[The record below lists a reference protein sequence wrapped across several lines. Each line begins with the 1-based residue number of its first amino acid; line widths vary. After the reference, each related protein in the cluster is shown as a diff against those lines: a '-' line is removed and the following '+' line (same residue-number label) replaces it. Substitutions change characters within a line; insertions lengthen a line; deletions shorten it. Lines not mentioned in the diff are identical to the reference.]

1 MSETLDFAELTL
13 REVNSRLHQAER
25 GRFRIVNPRG
35 AHALAVGISGEID
48 VQVEGSAGYFVAGM
62 NQLASV
68 TVHGNAG
75 TGAGENIMSGSL
87 RVTGSVT
94 MSAGATGCGG
104 LVVIEGSAGAR
115 CGISM
120 KGVDIVVGGDIGQ
133 LGAFMAQAG
142 SLAVL
147 GDAGPHLGDSIYEA
161 EVFVRG
167 EAASLGADCVQ
178 TDMTHEA
185 VERLAALLARAGM
198 QADPADFRRYGS
210 ARELYSFHVDDIDAE
225 LAAEQSAQGGRGE
238 QLVHQLLDE
247 FRDLEA
253 KLEALR
259 RHRPSEG
266 LRQRLRELREE
277 LQGAMAEAARLVR
290 QAPEAEQDAAGGP
303 APTSG
308 QAEPGKRDD
317 P

>member
-1 MSETLDFAELTL
+1 MTAQILDLGELSL
-13 REVNSRLHQAER
+13 RDVNSLLHDTPQ

-35 AHALAVGISGEID
+35 AHALAVGITSDLVVDI
-48 VQVEGSAGYFVAGM
+48 EGSVGYFAAGM
-62 NQLASV
+62 NQLAAV

-104 LVVIEGSAGAR
+104 LVVIEGNAGAR

-147 GDAGPHLGDSIYEA
+147 GDADHHLGDSIYEA

-167 EAASLGADCVQ
+167 EVASLGADCIQ
-178 TDMTHEA
+178 TDMTAEA
-185 VERLAALLARAGM
+185 AERLAALLDRAGM
-198 QADPADFRRYGS
+198 TADPGDFRRYGS
-210 ARELYSFHVDDIDAE
+210 ARELYNFHVDDIDAE
-225 LAAEQSAQGGRGE
+225 LAEAAGLAASGAGQAAASADAEQPPADTAPPPADTARPQEGT
-238 QLVHQLLDE
+238 
-247 FRDLEA
+247 
-253 KLEALR
+253 R
-259 RHRPSEG
+259 R
-266 LRQRLRELREE
+266 
-277 LQGAMAEAARLVR
+277 
-290 QAPEAEQDAAGGP
+290 
-303 APTSG
+303 
-308 QAEPGKRDD
+308 
-317 P
+317 